1 MANTFTNV
9 VDTIFAQSLELLAAN
24 ITTAR
29 TVRTDFSM
37 EVAKPGQVI
46 NVPYAESASTSAY
59 TAAQALP
66 TPSNSTSDVK
76 TITLNQWR
84 KADMFLTDKEAA
96 EVADIGLIN
105 SQAAERVY
113 ALGLELDA
121 YLLGLYPAFYGYVGT
136 AGTTPFASDLSAAA
150 AANRVL
156 NQQKAPLND
165 RYIVLDPLAEEKA
178 LGLSAIQNAQ
188 NRASS
193 KGDADNTL
201 RTAMIGRVLGFDWW
215 MNQQVPQHTAGTIT
229 TGLIAKASTA
239 VAAGQKS
246 FVATTAAST
255 GACALLA
262 GDVIA
267 INGHS
272 QTYTLTANATQA
284 SAATDV
290 TLSVEPG
297 LEIALAG
304 SEEIT
309 VKASHRVNLAYQRNA
324 IGLAVRPLAPAGGF
338 TGGNIYR
345 SAIEPVTG
353 IPLTLEISR
362 AHGQVYWVWSLL
374 YGASVLRPELGCRIA
389 G

>member
-9 VDTIFAQSLELLAAN
+9 VDTIFAQSLELLPAN
-24 ITTAR
+24 IITAR
-29 TVRTDFSM
+29 TVRSDFSR
-37 EVAKPGQVI
+37 EVAQPGQVI
-46 NVPYAESASTSAY
+46 NVPFAESVSTSAY

-66 TPSNSTSDVK
+66 TPSNSTHDVK

-96 EVADIGLIN
+96 EIADVGLVN

-113 ALGLELDA
+113 ALGAELDA
-121 YLLGLYPAFYGYVGT
+121 YILSLYPAFYGYVGT
-136 AGTTPFASDLSAAA
+136 AGTTPFASDLSAAT

-156 NQQKAPLND
+156 AEQKAPLMD
-165 RYIVLDPLAEEKA
+165 RYIMLDPLAEEKA
-178 LGLSAIQNAQ
+178 LGLTAIQNAQ
-188 NRASS
+188 MRASS
-193 KGDADNTL
+193 KGDEDNTL
-201 RTAMIGRVLGFDWW
+201 RTARIGHVLGADWW
-215 MNQQVPQHTAGTIT
+215 MNQQVPRHTAGTIT

-246 FVATTAAST
+246 FLATTAAST
-255 GACALLA
+255 GACALVV
-262 GDVIA
+262 GDIIN
-267 INGHS
+267 INGHT
-272 QTYTLTANATQA
+272 QTYTVTAAATQA

-290 TLSVEPG
+290 TINVEPG

-304 SEEIT
+304 SEAIT

-324 IGLAVRPLAPAGGF
+324 IGLAVRSLSPSF

-345 SAIEPVTG
+345 TAIEPVTG
-353 IPLTLEISR
+353 IPLSLEVSR